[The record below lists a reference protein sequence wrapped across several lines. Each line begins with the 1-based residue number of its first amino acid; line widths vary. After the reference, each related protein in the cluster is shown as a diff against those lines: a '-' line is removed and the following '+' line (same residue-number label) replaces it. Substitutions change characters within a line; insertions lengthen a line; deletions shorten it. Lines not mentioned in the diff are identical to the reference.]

1 MIDSK
6 KLIAMVEKYE
16 KLIYDTATISGHTRR
31 RDSASGTLPL
41 TWKNTLK
48 SSDTP

>member
-16 KLIYDTATISGHTRR
+16 KLIYDTAGLYL
-31 RDSASGTLPL
+31 GTPGDGIPRVEHFRLHG
-41 TWKNTLK
+41 KTL
-48 SSDTP
+48 

>member
-16 KLIYDTATISGHTRR
+16 KLIYDTADYICTPGDGIPRVEHFRLHGK
-31 RDSASGTLPL
+31 TL
-41 TWKNTLK
+41 
-48 SSDTP
+48 

>member
-16 KLIYDTATISGHTRR
+16 KLIYSRT
-31 RDSASGTLPL
+31 SALRQAPPS
-41 TWKNTLK
+41 
-48 SSDTP
+48 